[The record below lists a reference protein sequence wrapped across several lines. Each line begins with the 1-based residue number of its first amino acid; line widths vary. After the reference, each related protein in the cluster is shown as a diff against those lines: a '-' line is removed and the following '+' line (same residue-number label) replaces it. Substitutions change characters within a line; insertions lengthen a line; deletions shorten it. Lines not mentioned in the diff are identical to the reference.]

1 MISLHFWMV
10 LRHRPELMCL
20 GLAFPS
26 QEHVTLELVASVCGT
41 SINAMH
47 IICIIR
53 NVCCA
58 NGCMYVYTYIYIHIH
73 THMWIY
79 IYIYN
84 MLMFI
89 FRAVDPQQC
98 MADLHSVSRLWI
110 LPGNPPRYAIDD
122 SFVDDTH
129 DDFPMNIL
137 VISPSYVKS
146 T

>member
-1 MISLHFWMV
+1 MFGTGVPKSGARHAGTCCFRVRHLHKRDAYYLYHKKRMLCKW
-10 LRHRPELMCL
+10 LY
-20 GLAFPS
+20 
-26 QEHVTLELVASVCGT
+26 VC
-41 SINAMH
+41 IY
-47 IICIIR
+47 I
-53 NVCCA
+53 
-58 NGCMYVYTYIYIHIH
+58 YIYIHIH
-73 THMWIY
+73 THMW